1 MTVVNAWLL
10 VEHIG
15 LWITD
20 ILISAFP
27 IFRYSA
33 YGVRP
38 LADEHS
44 PLITG
49 AMDTSIDNS
58 WRLLPSQTSTFSVS
72 SYPMLGNLSELDQNT
87 ICSLP
92 KVEREP
98 LSFFGSDYVTV
109 DSGKQENQTLR
120 PFFDEWP
127 KARDSWPDLADDNS
141 LATFSATQLSI
152 SIPMATSD
160 FSTTSSRSHNGI
172 YSR

>member
-58 WRLLPSQTSTFSVS
+58 WCLLPSQTSTFSVS

-120 PFFDEWP
+120 PFFDE
-127 KARDSWPDLADDNS
+127 
-141 LATFSATQLSI
+141 
-152 SIPMATSD
+152 
-160 FSTTSSRSHNGI
+160 
-172 YSR
+172 